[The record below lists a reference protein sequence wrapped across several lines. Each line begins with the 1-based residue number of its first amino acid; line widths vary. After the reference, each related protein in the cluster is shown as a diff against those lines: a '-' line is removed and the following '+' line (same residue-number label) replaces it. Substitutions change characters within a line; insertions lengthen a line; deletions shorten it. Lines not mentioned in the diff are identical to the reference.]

1 VDPSTGVLS
10 QFLGNAMPE
19 NPPVMGMILM
29 LRQVRHMA
37 VTWVARELSVDAP
50 ITIPG
55 IRTNFPMK
63 SDYKRILALD
73 FYIKIV
79 FFFYVKISDLDNIGV

>member
-1 VDPSTGVLS
+1 MTYGSIGHWLWDPSTGVLS
-10 QFLGNAMPE
+10 QVRGNAMPE

-63 SDYKRILALD
+63 SDYKNGFLALD
-73 FYIKIV
+73 FFIFILKY
-79 FFFYVKISDLDNIGV
+79 